1 MKIVRWP
8 RLDFKY
14 FLSLQKFTTML
25 QIGLSHTSTTT
36 VNNSNT
42 ARTYGSGGLDVFATP
57 AMIGL
62 MENAAMTAAAN
73 DLPEGSST
81 VGAHISTSH
90 IKPSKM
96 GATIKATAILE
107 EIDGRKLTFKVSA
120 CDEDGLIGEG
130 THVRYIVDIERF
142 MAKLK

>member
-1 MKIVRWP
+1 
-8 RLDFKY
+8 
-14 FLSLQKFTTML
+14 ML
-25 QIGLSHTSTTT
+25 QIGLSHVSTA
-36 VNNSNT
+36 VVDNSNT

-62 MENAAMTAAAN
+62 MENAAMTAVEN

-90 IKPSKM
+90 IKPSKP
-96 GATIKATAILE
+96 GATIKATAVLE

-120 CDEDGLIGEG
+120 SDDEGLIGEG
-130 THVRYIVDIERF
+130 IHIRYIVDIERF
-142 MAKLK
+142 MSKIK

>member
-1 MKIVRWP
+1 
-8 RLDFKY
+8 
-14 FLSLQKFTTML
+14 ML
-25 QIGLSHTSTTT
+25 QIGLSHVSTA
-36 VNNSNT
+36 VVDGGNI

-62 MENAAMTAAAN
+62 MENAAMTAVEN

-96 GATIKATAILE
+96 GAKIKATAVLE

-120 CDEDGLIGEG
+120 CDDDGLIGEG
-130 THVRYIVDIERF
+130 THIRYIVDIERF

>member
-1 MKIVRWP
+1 
-8 RLDFKY
+8 
-14 FLSLQKFTTML
+14 ML
-25 QIGLSHTSTTT
+25 KLGLSHISTIT

-62 MENAAMTAAAN
+62 MENAAMTAVEN

-90 IKPSKM
+90 VKPSKL
-96 GATIKATAILE
+96 GATIKATAVLE
-107 EIDGRKLTFKVSA
+107 KIDGRKLTFKVSA
-120 CDEDGLIGEG
+120 CDDEGIIGEG
-130 THVRYIVDIERF
+130 THIRYIVDIERF

>member
-1 MKIVRWP
+1 
-8 RLDFKY
+8 
-14 FLSLQKFTTML
+14 ML
-25 QIGLSHTSTTT
+25 QIGLSHTSET
-36 VNNSNT
+36 VVNDSNT

-62 MENAAMTAAAN
+62 MENAAMTAVEN

-96 GATIKATAILE
+96 GATVKATAVLE
-107 EIDGRKLTFKVSA
+107 EIEGRKLTFKVSA
-120 CDEDGLIGEG
+120 CDDDGIIGEG
-130 THVRYIVDIERF
+130 THVRYIVDIQKF
-142 MAKLK
+142 MSKIK

>member
-1 MKIVRWP
+1 
-8 RLDFKY
+8 
-14 FLSLQKFTTML
+14 ML
-25 QIGLSHTSTTT
+25 KLGLSHISTTT

-62 MENAAMTAAAN
+62 MENAAMTAVEN

-90 IKPSKM
+90 IKPSKL
-96 GATIKATAILE
+96 GAMIKATAVLE
-107 EIDGRKLTFKVSA
+107 AIDGRKLTFKVSA
-120 CDEDGLIGEG
+120 SDDEGLIGEG
-130 THVRYIVDIERF
+130 THIRYIVDIERF

>member
-1 MKIVRWP
+1 
-8 RLDFKY
+8 
-14 FLSLQKFTTML
+14 ML
-25 QIGLSHTSTTT
+25 KLGLSHISTTI

-62 MENAAMTAAAN
+62 MENAAMTAVEN

-90 IKPSKM
+90 IKPSKL
-96 GATIKATAILE
+96 GATIKATGVLE

-120 CDEDGLIGEG
+120 CDDEGIIGEG
-130 THVRYIVDIERF
+130 THIRYIVDIERF

>member
-1 MKIVRWP
+1 M
-8 RLDFKY
+8 
-14 FLSLQKFTTML
+14 QKFTTML
-25 QIGLSHTSTTT
+25 QIGLSHTSTTVVDNT
-36 VNNSNT
+36 NT

-62 MENAAMTAAAN
+62 MENAAMTAVAN

-90 IKPSKM
+90 IKPSKL
-96 GATIKATAILE
+96 GATINATAILE

-120 CDEDGLIGEG
+120 SDDAGLIGEG
-130 THVRYIVDIERF
+130 THIRYIVDIKRF
-142 MAKLK
+142 MSKIM

>member
-1 MKIVRWP
+1 
-8 RLDFKY
+8 
-14 FLSLQKFTTML
+14 ML
-25 QIGLSHTSTTT
+25 KLGLSHISTT
-36 VNNSNT
+36 VVDNKNT

-62 MENAAMTAAAN
+62 MENAAMTAVEN

-90 IKPSKM
+90 IKPSKLC
-96 GATIKATAILE
+96 ATIKATAVLE
-107 EIDGRKLTFKVSA
+107 EIDGRKLTFKVTA
-120 CDEDGLIGEG
+120 CDDEGIIGEG
-130 THVRYIVDIERF
+130 THIRYIVDIERF

>member
-1 MKIVRWP
+1 
-8 RLDFKY
+8 
-14 FLSLQKFTTML
+14 ML

-62 MENAAMTAAAN
+62 MENAAMTAVEN

-90 IKPSKM
+90 IKPSKL
-96 GATIKATAILE
+96 GATIKATAVLE
-107 EIDGRKLTFKVSA
+107 VIEGRKLTFKVSA
-120 CDEDGLIGEG
+120 CDDEGIIGEG
-130 THVRYIVDIERF
+130 THIRYIVDIERF

>member
-1 MKIVRWP
+1 
-8 RLDFKY
+8 
-14 FLSLQKFTTML
+14 ML
-25 QIGLSHTSTTT
+25 NIGLSHTSTTT

-62 MENAAMTAAAN
+62 MENAAMTAVEN

-96 GATIKATAILE
+96 GATIKATAILD

-120 CDEDGLIGEG
+120 CDDDGLIGEG
-130 THVRYIVDIERF
+130 THVRYIVDIQKF
-142 MAKLK
+142 MSKLK

>member
-1 MKIVRWP
+1 
-8 RLDFKY
+8 
-14 FLSLQKFTTML
+14 ML
-25 QIGLSHTSTTT
+25 KIGLSHTSTTT
-36 VNNSNT
+36 VNDSNT

-62 MENAAMTAAAN
+62 MENAAMTAVEN

-90 IKPSKM
+90 IKPSKL
-96 GATIKATAILE
+96 GAMIKATAVLE

-120 CDEDGLIGEG
+120 CDDEGIIGEG
-130 THVRYIVDIERF
+130 THIRYIVDIERF

>member
-1 MKIVRWP
+1 
-8 RLDFKY
+8 
-14 FLSLQKFTTML
+14 ML

-36 VNNSNT
+36 VNNTNT
-42 ARTYGSGGLDVFATP
+42 ARTYGSGSLNVFATP

-62 MENAAMTAAAN
+62 MENAAMTAVEN
-73 DLPEGSST
+73 DLPDGSST

-90 IKPSKM
+90 IKPSKL
-96 GATIKATAILE
+96 GTTIKATAILE

-120 CDEDGLIGEG
+120 CDDDGPIGEG
-130 THVRYIVDIERF
+130 THIRYIVDIERF

>member
-1 MKIVRWP
+1 
-8 RLDFKY
+8 
-14 FLSLQKFTTML
+14 ML
-25 QIGLSHTSTTT
+25 QIGLSHTSET
-36 VNNSNT
+36 VVNDSNT

-62 MENAAMTAAAN
+62 MENAAMTAVEN

-96 GATIKATAILE
+96 SATVKATAVLKGIE
-107 EIDGRKLTFKVSA
+107 GRKLTFKVSA
-120 CDEDGLIGEG
+120 CDDDGLIGEG
-130 THVRYIVDIERF
+130 THVRYIVDIQKF
-142 MAKLK
+142 MSKIK

>member
-1 MKIVRWP
+1 
-8 RLDFKY
+8 
-14 FLSLQKFTTML
+14 ML

-36 VNNSNT
+36 VNNTNT

-62 MENAAMTAAAN
+62 MENAAMTAVEN

-90 IKPSKM
+90 VKPSKL
-96 GATIKATAILE
+96 GATITATAVLE

-120 CDEDGLIGEG
+120 CDDEGIIGEG
-130 THVRYIVDIERF
+130 THIRYIVDIEHF

>member
-1 MKIVRWP
+1 
-8 RLDFKY
+8 
-14 FLSLQKFTTML
+14 ML
-25 QIGLSHTSTTT
+25 KLGLSHTSTTT

-62 MENAAMTAAAN
+62 MENAAMTAVEN

-90 IKPSKM
+90 VKPSKL
-96 GATIKATAILE
+96 GETIKATAVLE

-120 CDEDGLIGEG
+120 CDDEGIIGEG
-130 THVRYIVDIERF
+130 THIRYIVDIERF